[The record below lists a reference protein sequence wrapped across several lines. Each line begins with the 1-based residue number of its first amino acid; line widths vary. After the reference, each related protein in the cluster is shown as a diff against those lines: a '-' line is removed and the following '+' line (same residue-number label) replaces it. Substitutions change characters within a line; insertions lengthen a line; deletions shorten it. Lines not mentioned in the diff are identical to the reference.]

1 MRRLMVFCLLLSM
14 LFTTLLPCA
23 QAADDTVLG
32 MTAESFTA
40 ADKTELPYRLYLPK
54 EPAPQEGYAVFIHLH
69 GIGECGVDNQ
79 AQTTTGME
87 LVKSIMSKHG
97 EDTIIIVPQSPEKW
111 VNCMPSDGTYS
122 VDKTLPSPYL
132 VAVMELLKKMQ
143 QTYAIDANRLY
154 VAGLSMGGYGVWDLL
169 ARYPHT
175 FAAAIPV
182 CGGGDPTKASLMT
195 DVAIRTYHSA
205 DDPIVPVTGT
215 RAMVEAVKK
224 AGGNISYT
232 EYTNLSHSCWS
243 RAFRATDQVSWLFS
257 QTRKGEQTPDTP
269 PAPPVE
275 TPMAGDVDQN
285 ETISAADGLEVLKSV
300 VGKVKLTEQQVAAA
314 DVNRDGTVS
323 AADALLILQYIVGKV
338 PAL

>member
-1 MRRLMVFCLLLSM
+1 MRRFLAVIITIGLLSV
-14 LFTTLLPCA
+14 LWLP
-23 QAADDTVLG
+23 AASAEDLILG
-32 MTAESFTA
+32 MSAQSFTA
-40 ADKTELPYRLYLPK
+40 ADLTELPYRLYLP
-54 EPAPQEGYAVFIHLH
+54 EAQVPADGYAVFIHLH
-69 GIGECGVDNQ
+69 GIGECGVDNE

-87 LVKSIMSKHG
+87 LVKSIMSKQG

-122 VDKTLPSPYL
+122 VDKTTPSPYL
-132 VAVMELLKKMQ
+132 VAVMELLNQMQ
-143 QTYAIDANRLY
+143 QTYTIDANRLY

-215 RAMVEAVKK
+215 RAMVEAVQK
-224 AGGNISYT
+224 ANGNISYT

-257 QTRKGEQTPDTP
+257 QVRTTQQP
-269 PAPPVE
+269 PSPPTE
-275 TPMAGDVDQN
+275 PPMAGDVDQN

-300 VGKVKLTEQQVAAA
+300 VGKVTLTDRQATAA
-314 DVNRDGTVS
+314 DVNMDGVVS

>member
-1 MRRLMVFCLLLSM
+1 MRRFLAVIITIGLLSV
-14 LFTTLLPCA
+14 LWLP
-23 QAADDTVLG
+23 AASAEDLILG
-32 MTAESFTA
+32 MSAQSFTA
-40 ADKTELPYRLYLPK
+40 ADLTELPYRLYLPK

-69 GIGECGVDNQ
+69 GIGECGVDNE

-87 LVKSIMSKHG
+87 LVKSIMSKQG

-122 VDKTLPSPYL
+122 VDKTAPSPYL

-143 QTYAIDANRLY
+143 QTHAIDTNRLY

-215 RAMVEAVKK
+215 RAMVEAVQK
-224 AGGNISYT
+224 ANGNISYT

-257 QTRKGEQTPDTP
+257 QVRTTQQP
-269 PAPPVE
+269 PSPPTE
-275 TPMAGDVDQN
+275 PPMAGDVDQN
-285 ETISAADGLEVLKSV
+285 ETVSAADGLEVLKSV
-300 VGKVKLTEQQVAAA
+300 VGKVTLTEQQVTAA